1 MKTKMMKKLISVVCA
16 AALTTSCSAM
26 SVGAVPIQIS
36 QADWE
41 QGYAISNALLKCAEE
56 VAVWGCVFDQCTDL
70 ADEIEE
76 FLNGTA
82 YTALLSEISE
92 NTKADFLREFYDIL
106 DDLRS
111 EELER
116 RERGTTEAFDN
127 LHAVSDLIEEHID
140 EENTSEEH
148 IN

>member
-41 QGYAISNALLKCAEE
+41 QGYAIAYALSERAEE
-56 VAVWGCVFDQCTDL
+56 VGGLGYDVDDCTNL

-92 NTKADFLREFYDIL
+92 NTKADFLREFYNVL

-111 EELER
+111 EELEQ
-116 RERGTTEAFDN
+116 RERGIIGACN
-127 LHAVSDLIEEHID
+127 QLPHILNLIEEHID